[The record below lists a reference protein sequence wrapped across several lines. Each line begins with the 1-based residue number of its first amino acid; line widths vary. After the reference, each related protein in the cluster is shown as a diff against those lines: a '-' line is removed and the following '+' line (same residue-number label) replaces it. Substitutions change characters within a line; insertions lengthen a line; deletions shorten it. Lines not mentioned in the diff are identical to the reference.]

1 MPEKFFDFVRGAT
14 DVIPEG
20 YAEPGLRAYRHL
32 VFLGVSQILEAH
44 FPALRQQLADAE
56 WQFLLAAFIRGSAW
70 TSNYYGDLVPAFV
83 AYLAHE
89 SGHASGQ
96 PSVDAQT
103 HCAETILPVTSLGQ
117 RHPTQSRSDCR
128 MA

>member
-56 WQFLLAAFIRGSAW
+56 WQFLLAAFIRRSAW
-70 TSNYYGDLVPAFV
+70 TSIITAIWCQHSLPISRMKADMPLASPA
-83 AYLAHE
+83 LT
-89 SGHASGQ
+89 
-96 PSVDAQT
+96 PRRIAQK
-103 HCAETILPVTSLGQ
+103 
-117 RHPTQSRSDCR
+117 QSCQ
-128 MA
+128 